1 MADLIFYNGI
11 IHTMAEDAAET
22 KVSAAAVSGN
32 LIEAVGGDE
41 EILKLAEEQCRMVDL
56 RGKCLV
62 PGFQDSH
69 CHLLLTGLG
78 FRNLDL
84 RGVRSA
90 EELIEAGRA
99 YIREHRIPEGTW
111 ILGEGFDHNLFP
123 DPVLPDIRV
132 ADAISTCHPI
142 LIQRVCGHVG
152 TANTM
157 AFSMAGFDAH
167 TRFPGGVIDLD
178 ERGEITGVLR
188 EAALDQFKMRIPK
201 PDIPTLKEA
210 ITDAARHV
218 NQYGVTSVHTDD
230 LEGGSL
236 ENIIRAYRELEREGR
251 LNVRIWEEI
260 QAARPEVL
268 RAFLDRGLRTGD
280 GSDSFKIGNI
290 KLILDGSLGART
302 AGLRADYSDDPGNR
316 GIFVYTQPELDE
328 VVLAA
333 HKAGMQVACH
343 AIGDGAVA
351 QSVAAFEKA
360 YRLDGKDL
368 RNRVVHCQFADE
380 ELIRRMAKSRI
391 GADIQPGFVI
401 SDYPLA
407 ASRMGEREKWGY
419 RWKSLLEAGVPMGA
433 GSDGPVESYNP
444 ILGIYHGV
452 NRTDGETLPEDGWH
466 PEEKLTARE
475 ALYLYTG
482 GGSYLSFEE
491 DRKGQIKSGF
501 LADLA
506 VLSEDILGVPPERIR
521 DIKVEMTVLG
531 GKVVYERASE
541 KDCGIRKAVK
551 GDE

>member
-11 IHTMAEDAAET
+11 VHTMADGAAET
-22 KVSAAAVSGN
+22 KVSAVAVSGN
-32 LIEAVGGDE
+32 LIQAVGDDE
-41 EILKLAEEQCRMVDL
+41 EILKLAEKSCQIINL

-78 FRNLDL
+78 FQNLDL

-99 YIREHRIPEGTW
+99 YIREHQIPEGTW
-111 ILGEGFDHNLFP
+111 ILGDGFDHNRFP
-123 DPVLPDIRV
+123 DPALPDIRV
-132 ADAISTCHPI
+132 ADAISTRHPI

-157 AFSMAGFDAH
+157 AFQRVGFDAH
-167 TRFPGGVIDLD
+167 TSFPGGIIDLD
-178 ERGEITGVLR
+178 GQGEITGVLR

-201 PDIPTLKEA
+201 PDVPALKEA
-210 ITDAARHV
+210 IMDAARHV

-230 LEGGSL
+230 LEGGRL
-236 ENIIRAYRELEREGR
+236 EDILQAYRELEQEGR
-251 LNVRIWEEI
+251 LNVRIWEEV

-268 RAFLDRGLRTGD
+268 KAFLDRGMRTGD
-280 GSDSFKIGNI
+280 GSDYFKIGNI

-302 AGLRADYSDDPGNR
+302 ASLRGDYSDDPGNR
-316 GIFVYTQPELDE
+316 GIAVYTQPELDE
-328 VVLAA
+328 VVLTA

-343 AIGDGAVA
+343 AIGDKAVE
-351 QSVAAFEKA
+351 QSVTAFEQA
-360 YRLDGKDL
+360 FRSDGNDL

-380 ELIRRMAKSRI
+380 ELIRRMAISHT
-391 GADIQPGFVI
+391 GADIQPGFTV
-401 SDYPLA
+401 SDYPLT
-407 ASRMGEREKWGY
+407 ASRMGERESWGY
-419 RWKSLLEAGVPMGA
+419 RWKSLLKAGVHMGA
-433 GSDGPVESYNP
+433 GSDGPVESYSP
-444 ILGIYHGV
+444 VLGIYHAV
-452 NRTDGETLPEDGWH
+452 NRTDGKVMPEDGWH

-475 ALYLYTG
+475 TLYLYTR

-491 DRKGQIKSGF
+491 DKKGQIKAGY

-506 VLSEDILGVPPERIR
+506 VLSEDILNVPDRRIQ

-531 GKVVYERASE
+531 GKIVYEQS
-541 KDCGIRKAVK
+541 
-551 GDE
+551 